1 MKTTVAEVM
10 SSPAI
15 VVQARAPFKEVVETL
30 QRHRIGV
37 VPVVDVEGLVVGVVS
52 ESDLMLREE
61 RREPEERR
69 HLFARRT
76 TNMGTKARGDIAAE
90 VMSSPAITIRP
101 EERIDRAAHVL
112 HERDVHHLAVVDEEG
127 HPRGVVSR
135 GDLLKVFLRSDD
147 QIREAVIRDLL
158 ERTLWLDLADMT
170 VEVEAG
176 IVHVT
181 GQLPRKT
188 DVQLVERLV
197 PTVDGVVDVKPE
209 LTYRFDDSK
218 AHRDPG
224 PVHTG
229 W

>member
-10 SSPAI
+10 SSPAV
-15 VVQARAPFKEVVETL
+15 VVQVGAPFKEVVETL
-30 QRHRIGV
+30 QRHGIGV
-37 VPVVDVEGLVVGVVS
+37 VPVVDVQGLVVGVVS

-61 RREPEERR
+61 GRELEGRR
-69 HLFARRT
+69 HLFSRRT
-76 TNMGTKARGDIAAE
+76 GGTGAKVAGDIAAE

-101 EERIDRAAHVL
+101 QERIDRAAHVL
-112 HERDVHHLAVVDEEG
+112 HERHVHHLAVVDEEG

-147 QIREAVIRDLL
+147 QIREAVIHDLL
-158 ERTLWLDLADMT
+158 ERTLWLDPTDVT

-176 IVHVT
+176 IVHVA
-181 GQLPRKT
+181 GKLSRKT

-197 PTVDGVVDVKPE
+197 PTVDGVVDVKAE
-209 LTYRFDDSK
+209 LTYRFDDTK
-218 AHRDPG
+218 THRDPS
-224 PVHTG
+224 PAHPG

>member
-10 SSPAI
+10 SSPA
-15 VVQARAPFKEVVETL
+15 VVVRVGAPFKEVVETL
-30 QRHRIGV
+30 QRHGIGV
-37 VPVVDVEGLVVGVVS
+37 VPVVDVQGLVVGVAS

-61 RREPEERR
+61 GRDLEGRR
-69 HLFARRT
+69 HLFSRRT
-76 TNMGTKARGDIAAE
+76 GGTGAKVAGDIAAE

-112 HERDVHHLAVVDEEG
+112 RERHVHHLAVVDEEG
-127 HPRGVVSR
+127 HPQGVVSR

-158 ERTLWLDLADMT
+158 ERTLWLDPTDVT

-181 GQLPRKT
+181 GELPRKT
-188 DVQLVERLV
+188 DVQLVERLA
-197 PTVDGVVDVKPE
+197 PTVDGVVDVKAE
-209 LTYRFDDSK
+209 LTYRFDDTK

-224 PVHTG
+224 PVHPG